1 MNVTLGP
8 QQGAR
13 TGFSAARSRRSGI
26 RATSAHEVLRGKAR
40 RHQLGSAWGV
50 ERQAAYVELAM
61 AQAEARSG
69 RPGQRHAWQDE
80 ENTLEFVPRDLSPAR
95 KTVVFDGEAPE
106 GRRKT
111 ATAIRATSLDS
122 PRLAGCSVA
131 VSWPRWWLQGLQGPP
146 PASLQ
151 AHRLACHPTMWP
163 RTGTRSLLPEA
174 ARRAPR
180 AWG

>member
-1 MNVTLGP
+1 
-8 QQGAR
+8 
-13 TGFSAARSRRSGI
+13 
-26 RATSAHEVLRGKAR
+26 
-40 RHQLGSAWGV
+40 
-50 ERQAAYVELAM
+50 M